1 MKRILALVLAAMM
14 LLSMA
19 ACAAS
24 TPAAA
29 DTTASETTETTQAAT
44 GVEDGVLTVGMEC
57 AYAPY
62 NWTQMDDSNGAV
74 PISNVP
80 GAYANGY
87 DVMIAKKIAEA
98 LGKELVIVKYKFEAL
113 IPAVNAKSLDMIIAG
128 MSPTAERKEA
138 IDFSDA
144 YYTSQLV
151 IVVRKDGA
159 FAKATKLADFNGA
172 KIAAQ
177 IGTFH
182 NDALQAQ
189 ASQYGILPQTPMSDF
204 PALINALKTNAIDGY
219 VAEEPG
225 AKADCAANDELTY
238 ISLKN
243 NDTGFSASPEDV
255 QIAIGLIKNSSIK
268 DQINAALKKIS
279 AEERV
284 KMMGDATFYATG
296 KTVLPDPVPEE

>member
-1 MKRILALVLAAMM
+1 MKKVITTIVSVMLVS
-14 LLSMA
+14 LLLVGA
-19 ACAAS
+19 VFCF
-24 TPAAA
+24 
-29 DTTASETTETTQAAT
+29 T
-44 GVEDGVLTVGMEC
+44 GCQNKKDDSKLYVGMEC
-57 AYAPY
+57 GYAPFNY
-62 NWTQMDDSNGAV
+62 TQTDASNGAV
-74 PISNVP
+74 KISNAD
-80 GAYANGY
+80 GYANGY

-128 MSPTAERKEA
+128 MSPTADRKEA

-151 IVVRKDGA
+151 IVVRKAEYKGKYA
-159 FAKATKLADFNGA
+159 NATKLADFKGA
-172 KIAAQ
+172 EIAAQ

-189 ASQYGILPQTPMSDF
+189 AGKYGILPQTPMSDF
-204 PALINALKTNAIDGY
+204 PALINALKTGAIDGY

-225 AKADCAANDELTY
+225 AKADCAANEELTY

-284 KMMGDATFYATG
+284 KMMGDATFFATG
-296 KTVLPDPVPEE
+296 KNVLPDPVSEE

>member
-1 MKRILALVLAAMM
+1 MKKVITTIVSVMLVS
-14 LLSMA
+14 LLLVGA
-19 ACAAS
+19 VFCF
-24 TPAAA
+24 
-29 DTTASETTETTQAAT
+29 T
-44 GVEDGVLTVGMEC
+44 GCQNKKDDSKLYVGMEC
-57 AYAPY
+57 GYAPFNY
-62 NWTQMDDSNGAV
+62 TQKDASNGAV
-74 PISNVP
+74 KISNAD
-80 GAYANGY
+80 GYANGY

-128 MSPTAERKEA
+128 MSPTADRKEA

-151 IVVRKDGA
+151 IVVRKAEYEGKYA
-159 FAKATKLADFNGA
+159 NATRLADFKGA

-189 ASQYGILPQTPMSDF
+189 AKKYGILPQTPMSDF
-204 PALINALKTNAIDGY
+204 PALINALTSRTIDGY

-225 AKADCAANDELTY
+225 AKADCAANEELTY

-255 QIAIGLIKNSSIK
+255 QIAIGLIKNSSIR

-279 AEERV
+279 EEERV
-284 KMMGDATFYATG
+284 KMMGDATFFATG

>member
-1 MKRILALVLAAMM
+1 MKKVITTIVSVMLVS
-14 LLSMA
+14 LLLVGA
-19 ACAAS
+19 VFCF
-24 TPAAA
+24 
-29 DTTASETTETTQAAT
+29 T
-44 GVEDGVLTVGMEC
+44 GCQNKKDDSKLYVGMEC
-57 AYAPY
+57 GYAPFNY
-62 NWTQMDDSNGAV
+62 TQTDASNGAV
-74 PISNVP
+74 KISNAD
-80 GAYANGY
+80 GYANGY

-151 IVVRKDGA
+151 IVVRKAEYEGQYA
-159 FAKATKLADFNGA
+159 TATKLADFKGA

-189 ASQYGILPQTPMSDF
+189 ASQYGILPQTPMDTF
-204 PALINALKTNAIDGY
+204 PALINALKTKAIDGY

-225 AKADCAANDELTY
+225 AKADCAANEELTY

-243 NDTGFSASPEDV
+243 NDTGFTASPEDV

-279 AEERV
+279 AAERV
-284 KMMGDATFYATG
+284 KMMGDATFFATG

>member
-1 MKRILALVLAAMM
+1 MKKVITTIVSVMLVS
-14 LLSMA
+14 LLLVGA
-19 ACAAS
+19 VFCF
-24 TPAAA
+24 
-29 DTTASETTETTQAAT
+29 T
-44 GVEDGVLTVGMEC
+44 GCQNKKDDSKLYVGMEC
-57 AYAPY
+57 GYAPFNY
-62 NWTQMDDSNGAV
+62 TQTDASNGAV
-74 PISNVP
+74 KISNAD
-80 GAYANGY
+80 GYANGY

-98 LGKELVIVKYKFEAL
+98 LGKELVIVKYTFDAL

-151 IVVRKDGA
+151 IVVRKAEYEGKYA
-159 FAKATKLADFNGA
+159 NATKLADFKGA

-182 NDALQAQ
+182 NDALQDQ

-284 KMMGDATFYATG
+284 KMMGDATFFATG

>member
-1 MKRILALVLAAMM
+1 MKKVITTIVSVMLVS
-14 LLSMA
+14 LLLVGA
-19 ACAAS
+19 VFCF
-24 TPAAA
+24 
-29 DTTASETTETTQAAT
+29 T
-44 GVEDGVLTVGMEC
+44 GCQNKKDDSKLYVGMEC
-57 AYAPY
+57 GYAPFNY
-62 NWTQMDDSNGAV
+62 TQTDASNGAV
-74 PISNVP
+74 KISNAD
-80 GAYANGY
+80 GYANGY

-151 IVVRKDGA
+151 IVVRKAEYEGKYA
-159 FAKATKLADFNGA
+159 NATKLADFKGA

-189 ASQYGILPQTPMSDF
+189 AKKYGILPQTPMSDF
-204 PALINALKTNAIDGY
+204 PALINALTSRTIDGY

-225 AKADCAANDELTY
+225 AKADCAANEELTY
-238 ISLKN
+238 IPLKN

-284 KMMGDATFYATG
+284 KMMGDATFFATG

>member
-1 MKRILALVLAAMM
+1 MKKVITTIVSVMLVS
-14 LLSMA
+14 LLLVGA
-19 ACAAS
+19 VFCF
-24 TPAAA
+24 
-29 DTTASETTETTQAAT
+29 T
-44 GVEDGVLTVGMEC
+44 GCQNKKDDSKLYVGMEC
-57 AYAPY
+57 GYAPFNY
-62 NWTQMDDSNGAV
+62 TQTDASNGAV
-74 PISNVP
+74 KISNAD
-80 GAYANGY
+80 GYANGY

-151 IVVRKDGA
+151 IVVRKAEYKGKYA
-159 FAKATKLADFNGA
+159 NATKLADFKGA
-172 KIAAQ
+172 EIAAQ

-189 ASQYGILPQTPMSDF
+189 ASQYGIVPKTPMSDF
-204 PALINALKTNAIDGY
+204 PALINALKTGAIDGY

>member
-1 MKRILALVLAAMM
+1 MKKVITTIVSVMLVS
-14 LLSMA
+14 LLLVGA
-19 ACAAS
+19 VFCF
-24 TPAAA
+24 
-29 DTTASETTETTQAAT
+29 T
-44 GVEDGVLTVGMEC
+44 GCQNKKDDSKLYVGMEC
-57 AYAPY
+57 GYAPFNY
-62 NWTQMDDSNGAV
+62 TQTDASNGAV
-74 PISNVP
+74 KISNAD
-80 GAYANGY
+80 GYANGY

-182 NDALQAQ
+182 NDALQTQ
-189 ASQYGILPQTPMSDF
+189 ASEYGILPQTPMDTF
-204 PALINALKTNAIDGY
+204 PALINALKTKAIDGY

>member
-1 MKRILALVLAAMM
+1 MKKVITTIVSVMLVS
-14 LLSMA
+14 LLLVGA
-19 ACAAS
+19 VFCF
-24 TPAAA
+24 
-29 DTTASETTETTQAAT
+29 T
-44 GVEDGVLTVGMEC
+44 GCQNKKDDSKLYVGMEC
-57 AYAPY
+57 GYAPFNY
-62 NWTQMDDSNGAV
+62 TQTDASNGAV
-74 PISNVP
+74 KISNAD
-80 GAYANGY
+80 GYANGY

-159 FAKATKLADFNGA
+159 FANATKLADFKGKGA

-189 ASQYGILPQTPMSDF
+189 ASQYGIVPQTPMSDF
-204 PALINALKTNAIDGY
+204 PALINALKAKTIDGY

-225 AKADCAANDELTY
+225 AKADCAANEELTY

-284 KMMGDATFYATG
+284 KMMGDATFFATG

>member
-1 MKRILALVLAAMM
+1 MKKVITTIVSVMLVS
-14 LLSMA
+14 LLLVGA
-19 ACAAS
+19 VFCF
-24 TPAAA
+24 
-29 DTTASETTETTQAAT
+29 T
-44 GVEDGVLTVGMEC
+44 GCQNKKDDSKLYVGMEC
-57 AYAPY
+57 GYAPFNY
-62 NWTQMDDSNGAV
+62 TQTDASNGAV
-74 PISNVP
+74 KISNAD
-80 GAYANGY
+80 GYANGY

-151 IVVRKDGA
+151 IVVRKAEYEGKYA
-159 FAKATKLADFNGA
+159 NATKLADFKGA

-189 ASQYGILPQTPMSDF
+189 ASEYGILPQTPMDTF
-204 PALINALKTNAIDGY
+204 PALINALKTKAIDGY

-243 NDTGFSASPEDV
+243 NETGFSASPEDV

>member
-1 MKRILALVLAAMM
+1 MKKVITTIVSVMLVS
-14 LLSMA
+14 LLLVGA
-19 ACAAS
+19 VFCF
-24 TPAAA
+24 
-29 DTTASETTETTQAAT
+29 T
-44 GVEDGVLTVGMEC
+44 GCQNKKDDSKLYVGMEC
-57 AYAPY
+57 GYAPFNY
-62 NWTQMDDSNGAV
+62 TQTDASNGAV
-74 PISNVP
+74 KISNAD
-80 GAYANGY
+80 GYANGY

-151 IVVRKDGA
+151 IVVRKAEYEGKYA
-159 FAKATKLADFNGA
+159 NATKLADFKGA

-189 ASQYGILPQTPMSDF
+189 AGKYGILPQTPMSDF
-204 PALINALKTNAIDGY
+204 PALINALKTGAIDGY

-225 AKADCAANDELTY
+225 AKADCAANEELTY
-238 ISLKN
+238 IPLKN
-243 NDTGFSASPEDV
+243 NDTGFSASPADV

-279 AEERV
+279 AAERV
-284 KMMGDATFYATG
+284 KMMGDATFFATG

>member
-1 MKRILALVLAAMM
+1 MKKVITTIVSVMLVS
-14 LLSMA
+14 LLLVGA
-19 ACAAS
+19 VFCF
-24 TPAAA
+24 
-29 DTTASETTETTQAAT
+29 T
-44 GVEDGVLTVGMEC
+44 GCQNKKDDSKLYVGMEC
-57 AYAPY
+57 GYAPFNY
-62 NWTQMDDSNGAV
+62 TQTDASNGAV
-74 PISNVP
+74 KISNAD
-80 GAYANGY
+80 GYANGY

-151 IVVRKDGA
+151 IVVRKAEYEGKYA
-159 FAKATKLADFNGA
+159 SATKLADFNGA

-189 ASQYGILPQTPMSDF
+189 ASKYGILPQTPMSDF

-225 AKADCAANDELTY
+225 AKADCAANEELTY
-238 ISLKN
+238 IPLKN

>member
-1 MKRILALVLAAMM
+1 MKKVITTIVSVMLVS
-14 LLSMA
+14 LLLVGA
-19 ACAAS
+19 VFCF
-24 TPAAA
+24 
-29 DTTASETTETTQAAT
+29 T
-44 GVEDGVLTVGMEC
+44 GCQNKKDDSKLYVGMEC
-57 AYAPY
+57 GYAPFNY
-62 NWTQMDDSNGAV
+62 TQTDASNGAV
-74 PISNVP
+74 KISNAD
-80 GAYANGY
+80 GYANGY

-128 MSPTAERKEA
+128 MSPTADRKEA

-151 IVVRKDGA
+151 IVVRKAEYKGKYA
-159 FAKATKLADFNGA
+159 NATKLADFKGA
-172 KIAAQ
+172 EIAAQ

-189 ASQYGILPQTPMSDF
+189 AKKYGILPQTPMSDF
-204 PALINALKTNAIDGY
+204 PALINALKTGAIDGY

-225 AKADCAANDELTY
+225 AKADCAANEELTY
-238 ISLKN
+238 IPLKN
-243 NDTGFSASPEDV
+243 NDTGFEASPEDV

-284 KMMGDATFYATG
+284 KMMGDATFFATG

>member
-1 MKRILALVLAAMM
+1 MKKVITTIVSVMLVS
-14 LLSMA
+14 LLLVGA
-19 ACAAS
+19 VFCF
-24 TPAAA
+24 
-29 DTTASETTETTQAAT
+29 T
-44 GVEDGVLTVGMEC
+44 GCQNKKDDSKLYVGMEC
-57 AYAPY
+57 GYAPFNY
-62 NWTQMDDSNGAV
+62 TQTDASNGAV
-74 PISNVP
+74 KISNAD
-80 GAYANGY
+80 GYANGY

-128 MSPTAERKEA
+128 MSPTADRKEA

-151 IVVRKDGA
+151 IVVRKAEYKGKYA
-159 FAKATKLADFNGA
+159 NATKLADFKGA
-172 KIAAQ
+172 EIAAQ

-189 ASQYGILPQTPMSDF
+189 AGKYGILPQTPMSDF
-204 PALINALKTNAIDGY
+204 PALINALKTGAIDGY

-225 AKADCAANDELTY
+225 AKADCAANEELTY

-243 NDTGFSASPEDV
+243 NDTGFTASAEDV
-255 QIAIGLIKNSSIK
+255 QIAIGMIKNSSIRE
-268 DQINAALKKIS
+268 QVNAALAKIS
-279 AEERV
+279 NDERI
-284 KMMGDATFYATG
+284 KMMQDATYFATG

>member
-1 MKRILALVLAAMM
+1 MKKVITTIVSVMLVS
-14 LLSMA
+14 LLLVGA
-19 ACAAS
+19 VFCF
-24 TPAAA
+24 
-29 DTTASETTETTQAAT
+29 T
-44 GVEDGVLTVGMEC
+44 GCQNKKDDSKLYVGMEC
-57 AYAPY
+57 GYAPFNY
-62 NWTQMDDSNGAV
+62 TQTDASNGAV
-74 PISNVP
+74 KISNAD
-80 GAYANGY
+80 GYANGY

-151 IVVRKDGA
+151 IVVRKAEYKGKYA
-159 FAKATKLADFNGA
+159 NATKLADFKGA
-172 KIAAQ
+172 EIAAQ

-204 PALINALKTNAIDGY
+204 PALINALKTGTIDGY

-225 AKADCAANDELTY
+225 AKADCAANEELTY
-238 ISLKN
+238 IPLKN
-243 NDTGFSASPEDV
+243 NVTGFSASPEDV

-284 KMMGDATFYATG
+284 KMMGDATFFATG
-296 KTVLPDPVPEE
+296 KNVLPDPVPEE

>member
-1 MKRILALVLAAMM
+1 MKKVITTIVSVMLVS
-14 LLSMA
+14 LLLVGA
-19 ACAAS
+19 VFCF
-24 TPAAA
+24 
-29 DTTASETTETTQAAT
+29 T
-44 GVEDGVLTVGMEC
+44 GCQNKKDDSKLYVGMEC
-57 AYAPY
+57 GYAPFNY
-62 NWTQMDDSNGAV
+62 TQTDASNGAV
-74 PISNVP
+74 KISNAD
-80 GAYANGY
+80 GYANGY

-151 IVVRKDGA
+151 IVVRKAEYEGKYA
-159 FAKATKLADFNGA
+159 NATKLADFNGA

-189 ASQYGILPQTPMSDF
+189 ASQYGILPQTPMDTF
-204 PALINALKTNAIDGY
+204 PALINALKTKAIDGY

-225 AKADCAANDELTY
+225 AKADCAANEELTY
-238 ISLKN
+238 IPLKN
-243 NDTGFSASPEDV
+243 NDTGFEASPADV

-284 KMMGDATFYATG
+284 KMMGDATFFATG
-296 KTVLPDPVPEE
+296 KTVHPDPVPEE

>member
-1 MKRILALVLAAMM
+1 MKKVITTIVSVMLVS
-14 LLSMA
+14 LLLVGA
-19 ACAAS
+19 VFCF
-24 TPAAA
+24 
-29 DTTASETTETTQAAT
+29 T
-44 GVEDGVLTVGMEC
+44 GCQNKKDDSKLYVGMEC
-57 AYAPY
+57 GYAPFNY
-62 NWTQMDDSNGAV
+62 TQTDASNGAV
-74 PISNVP
+74 KISNAD
-80 GAYANGY
+80 GYANGY

-128 MSPTAERKEA
+128 MSPTADRKEA

-151 IVVRKDGA
+151 IVVRKTEYKGKYA
-159 FAKATKLADFNGA
+159 NATKLADFKGA
-172 KIAAQ
+172 EIAAQ

-189 ASQYGILPQTPMSDF
+189 AKKYGILPQTPMSDF
-204 PALINALKTNAIDGY
+204 PALINALKTGAIDGY

-243 NDTGFSASPEDV
+243 NDTGFSASPADV

>member
-1 MKRILALVLAAMM
+1 MKKVITTIVSVMLVS
-14 LLSMA
+14 LLLVGA
-19 ACAAS
+19 VFCF
-24 TPAAA
+24 
-29 DTTASETTETTQAAT
+29 T
-44 GVEDGVLTVGMEC
+44 GCQNKKDDSKLYVGMEC
-57 AYAPY
+57 GYAPFNY
-62 NWTQMDDSNGAV
+62 TQTDASNGAV
-74 PISNVP
+74 KISNAD
-80 GAYANGY
+80 GYANGY

-189 ASQYGILPQTPMSDF
+189 ASEYGILPQTLDTF
-204 PALINALKTNAIDGY
+204 PALINALKTKTIDGY

-238 ISLKN
+238 IPLKN
-243 NDTGFSASPEDV
+243 NVTGFSASPEDV

-296 KTVLPDPVPEE
+296 KTFLPDPVPEE

>member
-1 MKRILALVLAAMM
+1 MKKVITTIVSVMLVS
-14 LLSMA
+14 LLLVGA
-19 ACAAS
+19 VFCF
-24 TPAAA
+24 
-29 DTTASETTETTQAAT
+29 T
-44 GVEDGVLTVGMEC
+44 GCQNKKDDSKLYVGMEC
-57 AYAPY
+57 GYAPFNY
-62 NWTQMDDSNGAV
+62 TQTDASNGAV
-74 PISNVP
+74 KISNAD
-80 GAYANGY
+80 GYANGY

-151 IVVRKDGA
+151 IVVRKAEYEGKYA
-159 FAKATKLADFNGA
+159 NATKLADFKGA

-189 ASQYGILPQTPMSDF
+189 ASEYGILPQTPMDTF
-204 PALINALKTNAIDGY
+204 PALINALKTKAIDGY

-225 AKADCAANDELTY
+225 AKADCAANEELTY

-255 QIAIGLIKNSSIK
+255 QIAIGLIKNSSIR

-284 KMMGDATFYATG
+284 KMMGDATFFATG

>member
-1 MKRILALVLAAMM
+1 MKKLITTIVSVMLVS
-14 LLSMA
+14 LLLIGA
-19 ACAAS
+19 VFCF
-24 TPAAA
+24 
-29 DTTASETTETTQAAT
+29 T
-44 GVEDGVLTVGMEC
+44 GCQNKKDDSKLYVGMEC
-57 AYAPY
+57 GYAPFNY
-62 NWTQMDDSNGAV
+62 TQTDASNGAV
-74 PISNVP
+74 KISNAD
-80 GAYANGY
+80 GYANGY

-128 MSPTAERKEA
+128 MSPTAKRKE

-189 ASQYGILPQTPMSDF
+189 ASEYGILPQTPMDTF
-204 PALINALKTNAIDGY
+204 PALINALKTKAIDGY
-219 VAEEPG
+219 VAEDPG

-243 NDTGFSASPEDV
+243 NDTGFSASPADV

-296 KTVLPDPVPEE
+296 KIVLPDPVPEE

>member
-1 MKRILALVLAAMM
+1 MKKVITTIVSVMLVS
-14 LLSMA
+14 LLLVGA
-19 ACAAS
+19 VFCF
-24 TPAAA
+24 
-29 DTTASETTETTQAAT
+29 T
-44 GVEDGVLTVGMEC
+44 GCQNKKDDSKLYVGMEC
-57 AYAPY
+57 GYAPFNY
-62 NWTQMDDSNGAV
+62 TQTDASNGAV
-74 PISNVP
+74 KISNAD
-80 GAYANGY
+80 GYANGY

-128 MSPTAERKEA
+128 MSPTADRKEA

-151 IVVRKDGA
+151 IVVRKAEYKGKYA
-159 FAKATKLADFNGA
+159 NATKLADFKGA
-172 KIAAQ
+172 EIAAQ

-189 ASQYGILPQTPMSDF
+189 ASKYGILPQTPMSDF
-204 PALINALKTNAIDGY
+204 PALINALKTGAIDGY

-225 AKADCAANDELTY
+225 AKADCAANEDLTY
-238 ISLKN
+238 IPLKN

>member
-1 MKRILALVLAAMM
+1 MKKVITTIVSVMLVS
-14 LLSMA
+14 LLLVGA
-19 ACAAS
+19 VFCF
-24 TPAAA
+24 
-29 DTTASETTETTQAAT
+29 T
-44 GVEDGVLTVGMEC
+44 GCQNKKDDSKLYVGMEC
-57 AYAPY
+57 GYAPFNY
-62 NWTQMDDSNGAV
+62 TQTDASNGAV
-74 PISNVP
+74 KISNAD
-80 GAYANGY
+80 GYANGY

-159 FAKATKLADFNGA
+159 FAKATKLADYFNGA

-189 ASQYGILPQTPMSDF
+189 ASEYGILPQTPMDTF
-204 PALINALKTNAIDGY
+204 PALINALKTKAIDGY

-243 NDTGFSASPEDV
+243 NDTGFSASPADV

>member
-1 MKRILALVLAAMM
+1 MKKVITTIVSVMLVS
-14 LLSMA
+14 LLLVGA
-19 ACAAS
+19 VFCF
-24 TPAAA
+24 
-29 DTTASETTETTQAAT
+29 T
-44 GVEDGVLTVGMEC
+44 GCQNKKDDSKLYVGMEC
-57 AYAPY
+57 GYAPFNY
-62 NWTQMDDSNGAV
+62 TQTDASNGAV
-74 PISNVP
+74 KISNAD
-80 GAYANGY
+80 GYANGY

-151 IVVRKDGA
+151 IVVRKAEYEGKYA
-159 FAKATKLADFNGA
+159 SATKLADFNGA

-189 ASQYGILPQTPMSDF
+189 ASKYGIVPQTPMSDF
-204 PALINALKTNAIDGY
+204 PALINALKAKTIDGY

-225 AKADCAANDELTY
+225 AKADCAANEELTY

-284 KMMGDATFYATG
+284 KMMGDATFFATG

>member
-1 MKRILALVLAAMM
+1 MKKVITTIVSVMLVS
-14 LLSMA
+14 LLLVGA
-19 ACAAS
+19 VFCF
-24 TPAAA
+24 
-29 DTTASETTETTQAAT
+29 T
-44 GVEDGVLTVGMEC
+44 GCQNKKDDSKLYVGMEC
-57 AYAPY
+57 GYAPFNY
-62 NWTQMDDSNGAV
+62 TQTDASNGAV
-74 PISNVP
+74 KISNAD
-80 GAYANGY
+80 GYANGY

-151 IVVRKDGA
+151 IVVRKAEYKGKYA
-159 FAKATKLADFNGA
+159 NATKLADFKGA
-172 KIAAQ
+172 EIAAQ

-189 ASQYGILPQTPMSDF
+189 AKKYGILPQTPMSDF
-204 PALINALKTNAIDGY
+204 PALINALKTGAIDGY

-225 AKADCAANDELTY
+225 AKADCAANEELTY

-243 NDTGFSASPEDV
+243 NDTGFSASPADV

-279 AEERV
+279 AAERV
-284 KMMGDATFYATG
+284 KMMGDATFFATG

>member
-1 MKRILALVLAAMM
+1 
-14 LLSMA
+14 
-19 ACAAS
+19 
-24 TPAAA
+24 
-29 DTTASETTETTQAAT
+29 
-44 GVEDGVLTVGMEC
+44 
-57 AYAPY
+57 
-62 NWTQMDDSNGAV
+62 
-74 PISNVP
+74 
-80 GAYANGY
+80 
-87 DVMIAKKIAEA
+87 
-98 LGKELVIVKYKFEAL
+98 
-113 IPAVNAKSLDMIIAG
+113 MIIAG

-151 IVVRKDGA
+151 IVVRKAEYKGKYA
-159 FAKATKLADFNGA
+159 NATKLADFKGA
-172 KIAAQ
+172 EIAAQ

-189 ASQYGILPQTPMSDF
+189 AKKYGILPQTPMSDF
-204 PALINALKTNAIDGY
+204 PALINALKTGAIDGY

-243 NDTGFSASPEDV
+243 NDTGFSASPADV

>member
-1 MKRILALVLAAMM
+1 MKKVITTIVSVMLVS
-14 LLSMA
+14 LLLVGA
-19 ACAAS
+19 VFCF
-24 TPAAA
+24 
-29 DTTASETTETTQAAT
+29 T
-44 GVEDGVLTVGMEC
+44 GCQNKKDDSKLYVGMEC
-57 AYAPY
+57 GYAPFNY
-62 NWTQMDDSNGAV
+62 TQTDASNGAV
-74 PISNVP
+74 KISNAD
-80 GAYANGY
+80 GYANGY

-151 IVVRKDGA
+151 IVVRKAEYKGKYA
-159 FAKATKLADFNGA
+159 NATKLADFKGA
-172 KIAAQ
+172 EIAAQ

-204 PALINALKTNAIDGY
+204 PALIYALKTGTIDGY

-225 AKADCAANDELTY
+225 AKADCAANEELTY
-238 ISLKN
+238 IPLKN
-243 NDTGFSASPEDV
+243 NVTGFSASPEDV

-284 KMMGDATFYATG
+284 KMMGDATFFATG

>member
-1 MKRILALVLAAMM
+1 MKKVITTIVSVMLVS
-14 LLSMA
+14 LLLVGA
-19 ACAAS
+19 VFCF
-24 TPAAA
+24 
-29 DTTASETTETTQAAT
+29 T
-44 GVEDGVLTVGMEC
+44 GCQNKKDDSKLYVGMEC
-57 AYAPY
+57 GYAPFNY
-62 NWTQMDDSNGAV
+62 TQTDASNGAV
-74 PISNVP
+74 KISNAD
-80 GAYANGY
+80 GYANGY

-151 IVVRKDGA
+151 IVVRKAEYEGKYA
-159 FAKATKLADFNGA
+159 NATKLADFKGA

-189 ASQYGILPQTPMSDF
+189 ASQYGIVPQTPMSDF

-225 AKADCAANDELTY
+225 AKADCAANEELTY

-243 NDTGFSASPEDV
+243 NDTGFSASPADV

-279 AEERV
+279 AAERV
-284 KMMGDATFYATG
+284 KMMGDATFFATG

>member
-1 MKRILALVLAAMM
+1 MKKVITTIVSVMLVS
-14 LLSMA
+14 LLLVGA
-19 ACAAS
+19 VFCF
-24 TPAAA
+24 
-29 DTTASETTETTQAAT
+29 T
-44 GVEDGVLTVGMEC
+44 GCQNKKDDSKLYVGMEC
-57 AYAPY
+57 GYAPFNY
-62 NWTQMDDSNGAV
+62 TQTDASNGAV
-74 PISNVP
+74 KISNAD
-80 GAYANGY
+80 GYANGY

-189 ASQYGILPQTPMSDF
+189 ASEYGILPQTPMDTF
-204 PALINALKTNAIDGY
+204 PALINALKPRLSTVTLRKSPVQKRTARQTKSL
-219 VAEEPG
+219 P
-225 AKADCAANDELTY
+225 
-238 ISLKN
+238 ISL
-243 NDTGFSASPEDV
+243 
-255 QIAIGLIKNSSIK
+255 
-268 DQINAALKKIS
+268 LKTTLPVF
-279 AEERV
+279 RHLP
-284 KMMGDATFYATG
+284 
-296 KTVLPDPVPEE
+296 KTCKSQSV

>member
-1 MKRILALVLAAMM
+1 MKKVITTIVSVMLVS
-14 LLSMA
+14 LLLIGA
-19 ACAAS
+19 VFCF
-24 TPAAA
+24 
-29 DTTASETTETTQAAT
+29 T
-44 GVEDGVLTVGMEC
+44 GCQNKKDDSKLYVGMEC
-57 AYAPY
+57 GYAPFNY
-62 NWTQMDDSNGAV
+62 TQTDASNGAV
-74 PISNVP
+74 KISNAD
-80 GAYANGY
+80 GYANGY

-128 MSPTAERKEA
+128 MSPTADRKEA

-151 IVVRKDGA
+151 IVVRKTEYKGKYA
-159 FAKATKLADFNGA
+159 NATKLADFKGA
-172 KIAAQ
+172 EIAAQ

-189 ASQYGILPQTPMSDF
+189 ASQYGIVPKTPMSDF

-225 AKADCAANDELTY
+225 AKADCAANEELTY
-238 ISLKN
+238 IPLKN
-243 NDTGFSASPEDV
+243 NVTGFSASPADV

-284 KMMGDATFYATG
+284 KMMGDATFFATG

>member
-1 MKRILALVLAAMM
+1 
-14 LLSMA
+14 
-19 ACAAS
+19 
-24 TPAAA
+24 
-29 DTTASETTETTQAAT
+29 
-44 GVEDGVLTVGMEC
+44 
-57 AYAPY
+57 
-62 NWTQMDDSNGAV
+62 
-74 PISNVP
+74 
-80 GAYANGY
+80 
-87 DVMIAKKIAEA
+87 
-98 LGKELVIVKYKFEAL
+98 
-113 IPAVNAKSLDMIIAG
+113 MIIAG

-151 IVVRKDGA
+151 IVVRKAEYEGKYA
-159 FAKATKLADFNGA
+159 NATKLADFNGA

-189 ASQYGILPQTPMSDF
+189 ASEYGILPQTPMDTF
-204 PALINALKTNAIDGY
+204 PALINALKTKAIDGY

-225 AKADCAANDELTY
+225 AKADCAANEELTY
-238 ISLKN
+238 IPLKN
-243 NDTGFSASPEDV
+243 NDTGFSASPADV

-284 KMMGDATFYATG
+284 KMMGDATFFATG

>member
-1 MKRILALVLAAMM
+1 MKKVITTIVSVMLVS
-14 LLSMA
+14 LLLVGA
-19 ACAAS
+19 VFCF
-24 TPAAA
+24 
-29 DTTASETTETTQAAT
+29 T
-44 GVEDGVLTVGMEC
+44 GCQNKKDDSKLYVGMEC
-57 AYAPY
+57 GYAPFNY
-62 NWTQMDDSNGAV
+62 TQTDASNGAV
-74 PISNVP
+74 KISNAD
-80 GAYANGY
+80 GYANGY

-128 MSPTAERKEA
+128 MSPTADRKEA

-151 IVVRKDGA
+151 IVVRKTEYKGKYA
-159 FAKATKLADFNGA
+159 NATKLADFKGA
-172 KIAAQ
+172 EIAAQ

-189 ASQYGILPQTPMSDF
+189 AKKYGILPQTPMSDF
-204 PALINALKTNAIDGY
+204 PALINALKTGAIDGY

-225 AKADCAANDELTY
+225 AKADCAANEELTY
-238 ISLKN
+238 IPLKN
-243 NDTGFSASPEDV
+243 NDTGFDASPADV